1 MELEHKTGESRH
13 FINWNISMSP
23 SWFVADN
30 SVAETECEPIEDL
43 NARDETEAEEQA
55 QQSSDLGNEINRGHS

>member
-1 MELEHKTGESRH
+1 
-13 FINWNISMSP
+13 MSP

-30 SVAETECEPIEDL
+30 SVAETKCEPIEDL

-55 QQSSDLGNEINRGHS
+55 Q